1 MDTFDYKAYLKNN
14 PLLKEEL
21 KDNGPE
27 EAEFD
32 NEFNA
37 LGTEL
42 AGAIKNDFKKGFVL
56 QNGEKKTINEVATV
70 VGIIG
75 YILLSN
81 TLANM
86 LAKFAQKMSKKYN
99 WGKGEEAA
107 KNIYKWTHDNEKA
120 FQAPI
125 RRVIGLFTKDPKKT
139 DQISKIIYAVLI
151 LLMAGQAGGNAASYI
166 KKASWIKGGLYGL
179 KSAIKGK
186 EVHTIFKDVIAD
198 IGG

>member
-27 EAEFD
+27 EKAFD
-32 NEFNA
+32 NEFDA
-37 LGTEL
+37 LGAQL
-42 AGAIKNDFKKGFVL
+42 AGAIKNELGDKAKKL
-56 QNGEKKTINEVATV
+56 DEVAGI

-81 TLANM
+81 TVANM
-86 LAKFAQKMSKKYN
+86 LAKFVQKISKKYN

-120 FQAPI
+120 FKAPI
-125 RRVIGLFTKDPKKT
+125 RRIVGLFTKDEKKK
-139 DQISKIIYAVLI
+139 DQISSILYAVVI
-151 LLMAGQAGGNAASYI
+151 LMMAGQAGGNAVGYV
-166 KKASWIKGGLYGL
+166 KKASYLKGGLY
-179 KSAIKGK
+179 
-186 EVHTIFKDVIAD
+186 
-198 IGG
+198 

>member
-27 EAEFD
+27 EKAFD
-32 NEFNA
+32 NEFDA
-37 LGTEL
+37 LGAQL
-42 AGAIKNDFKKGFVL
+42 AGAIKNELGDKAKKL
-56 QNGEKKTINEVATV
+56 DEVAGI

-81 TLANM
+81 TVANM
-86 LAKFAQKMSKKYN
+86 LAKFVQKISKKYN

-120 FQAPI
+120 FKAPI
-125 RRVIGLFTKDPKKT
+125 RRIVGLFTKDEKKK
-139 DQISKIIYAVLI
+139 DQISSILYAVVI
-151 LLMAGQAGGNAASYI
+151 LMMAGQAGGNAVGYV
-166 KKASWIKGGLYGL
+166 KKASYLKGGLYGL
-179 KSAIKGK
+179 KSAVKGK
-186 EVHTIFKDVIAD
+186 EVHAIFKDVVAD

>member
-14 PLLKEEL
+14 YLLQEEL

-27 EAEFD
+27 EKAFD
-32 NEFNA
+32 NEFDA
-37 LGTEL
+37 LGAQL
-42 AGAIKNDFKKGFVL
+42 AGAIKNELGDKAKKL
-56 QNGEKKTINEVATV
+56 DEVAGI

-81 TLANM
+81 TVANM
-86 LAKFAQKMSKKYN
+86 LAKFVQKISKKYN

-120 FQAPI
+120 FKAPI
-125 RRVIGLFTKDPKKT
+125 RRIVGLFTKDEKKK
-139 DQISKIIYAVLI
+139 DQISSILYAVVI
-151 LLMAGQAGGNAASYI
+151 LMMAGQAGGNAVGYV
-166 KKASWIKGGLYGL
+166 KKASYLKGGLYGL
-179 KSAIKGK
+179 KSAVKGK

>member
-27 EAEFD
+27 EKAFD
-32 NEFNA
+32 NEFDA
-37 LGTEL
+37 LGVQL
-42 AGAIKNDFKKGFVL
+42 AGAIKNELGDKAKKL
-56 QNGEKKTINEVATV
+56 DEVAGI

-81 TLANM
+81 TVANM
-86 LAKFAQKMSKKYN
+86 LVKFVQKISKKYN

-120 FQAPI
+120 FQCY
-125 RRVIGLFTKDPKKT
+125 RRGRYAEFNLVYDRGTHFGLQSGGRTE
-139 DQISKIIYAVLI
+139 SI
-151 LLMAGQAGGNAASYI
+151 LMSMPPQANWDYNWNPTAGSREAE
-166 KKASWIKGGLYGL
+166 LYEHFL
-179 KSAIKGK
+179 KPVDWLNIQ
-186 EVHTIFKDVIAD
+186 
-198 IGG
+198 

>member
-1 MDTFDYKAYLKNN
+1 MNNFDYKSYLKNN
-14 PLLKEEL
+14 YLLQEEL

-27 EAEFD
+27 EKAFD
-32 NEFNA
+32 NEFDA
-37 LGTEL
+37 LGAQL
-42 AGAIKNDFKKGFVL
+42 AGAIKNELGDKAKKL
-56 QNGEKKTINEVATV
+56 DEVAGI

-81 TLANM
+81 TVANM
-86 LAKFAQKMSKKYN
+86 LAKFVQKISKKYN

-120 FQAPI
+120 FKAPI
-125 RRVIGLFTKDPKKT
+125 RRIVGLFTKDEKKK

-151 LLMAGQAGGNAASYI
+151 LLMAGQAGGNAASYL
-166 KKASWIKGGLYGL
+166 KKASWLKGGLYGL
-179 KSAIKGK
+179 KSAVKGK

-198 IGG
+198 IGA

>member
-27 EAEFD
+27 EKAFD
-32 NEFNA
+32 NEFDV
-37 LGTEL
+37 LGAQL
-42 AGAIKNDFKKGFVL
+42 AGAIKNELGDKAKKL
-56 QNGEKKTINEVATV
+56 DEVAGI

-81 TLANM
+81 TVANM
-86 LAKFAQKMSKKYN
+86 LAKFVQKISKKYN

-120 FQAPI
+120 FKALI
-125 RRVIGLFTKDPKKT
+125 RRIVGLFTKDEKKK
-139 DQISKIIYAVLI
+139 DQISSILYAVVI
-151 LLMAGQAGGNAASYI
+151 LMMAGQAGGNAVDYV
-166 KKASWIKGGLYGL
+166 KKASYLKGGLYGL
-179 KSAIKGK
+179 KSAVKGK

-198 IGG
+198 IGA

>member
-1 MDTFDYKAYLKNN
+1 MNNFDYKSYLKNN
-14 PLLKEEL
+14 YLLQEEL

-27 EAEFD
+27 EKAFD
-32 NEFNA
+32 NEFDA
-37 LGTEL
+37 LGAQL
-42 AGAIKNDFKKGFVL
+42 AGAIKNELGDKAKKL
-56 QNGEKKTINEVATV
+56 DEVAGI

-81 TLANM
+81 TVANM
-86 LAKFAQKMSKKYN
+86 LAKFVQKISKKYN

-120 FQAPI
+120 FKAPI
-125 RRVIGLFTKDPKKT
+125 RRIVGLFTKDEKKK
-139 DQISKIIYAVLI
+139 DQISSILYAVVI
-151 LLMAGQAGGNAASYI
+151 LMMAGQAGGNAVGYV
-166 KKASWIKGGLYGL
+166 KKASYLKGGLYGL
-179 KSAIKGK
+179 KSAVKGK

>member
-32 NEFNA
+32 TEFDA
-37 LGTEL
+37 LGAEL
-42 AGAIKNDFKKGFVL
+42 AGAIKDELGDKAKK
-56 QNGEKKTINEVATV
+56 IDEVAGV

-81 TLANM
+81 TVANM
-86 LAKFAQKMSKKYN
+86 LAKFAQKMSKKYD

-125 RRVIGLFTKDPKKT
+125 RRIVRLFTKDEKRIN
-139 DQISKIIYAVLI
+139 QASKVLYAIII
-151 LLMAGQAGGNAASYI
+151 LMMAGQAGGNAASYL
-166 KKASWIKGGLYGL
+166 KKASWLKGGLYGL
-179 KSAIKGK
+179 KTAVKGK
-186 EVHTIFKDVIAD
+186 EVHAIFNDVIAD
-198 IGG
+198 LA

>member
-21 KDNGPE
+21 KDNSPE

-32 NEFNA
+32 NEFDA
-37 LGTEL
+37 LAVEL
-42 AGAIKNDFKKGFVL
+42 AGAIKDELGDKIKK
-56 QNGEKKTINEVATV
+56 IDEVAGV

-81 TLANM
+81 TVANM
-86 LAKFAQKMSKKYN
+86 LAKFAQKMSKKYD

-125 RRVIGLFTKDPKKT
+125 RRIVSLFTKDTKRQ
-139 DQISKIIYAVLI
+139 DQVAKIIYAVLI
-151 LLMAGQAGGNAASYI
+151 LLMAGQAGGNAASYM
-166 KKASWIKGGLYGL
+166 KKASYLKGGLYGL
-179 KSAIKGK
+179 KSAVKGK

-198 IGG
+198 IGA

>member
-1 MDTFDYKAYLKNN
+1 MNNFDYKSYLKNN
-14 PLLKEEL
+14 YLLQEEL

-27 EAEFD
+27 EKAFD
-32 NEFNA
+32 NEFDA
-37 LGTEL
+37 LGSQL
-42 AGAIKNDFKKGFVL
+42 AGAIKNELGDKAKKL
-56 QNGEKKTINEVATV
+56 DEVAGI

-81 TLANM
+81 TVANM
-86 LAKFAQKMSKKYN
+86 LAKFVQKISKKYN

-125 RRVIGLFTKDPKKT
+125 RRIVSLFTKDKKRQ
-139 DQISKIIYAVLI
+139 DQVASILYAVVI
-151 LLMAGQAGGNAASYI
+151 LMMAGQAGGNAVGYV
-166 KKASWIKGGLYGL
+166 KKASYIKGGLYGL
-179 KSAIKGK
+179 KSAVKGK

>member
-1 MDTFDYKAYLKNN
+1 MNNFNYKKYVYNN
-14 PLLKEEL
+14 PLLKELE
-21 KDNGPE
+21 DNGPE
-27 EAEFD
+27 EKAFDAEFD
-32 NEFNA
+32 A

-42 AGAIKNDFKKGFVL
+42 AGAIKNELGDKAKK
-56 QNGEKKTINEVATV
+56 IDEVAGV

-81 TLANM
+81 TVANM
-86 LAKFAQKMSKKYN
+86 LSKFAQKMAKKYD

-139 DQISKIIYAVLI
+139 DQIAKIIYAVLI
-151 LLMAGQAGGNAASYI
+151 LLMAGQAGGNAASYL
-166 KKASWIKGGLYGL
+166 KKASYLKGGLYGL

>member
-1 MDTFDYKAYLKNN
+1 MDNFDYKAYLKNN

-32 NEFNA
+32 TEFDA
-37 LGTEL
+37 LGAEL
-42 AGAIKNDFKKGFVL
+42 AGAIKGELGDKAKK
-56 QNGEKKTINEVATV
+56 IDEVAGV

-81 TLANM
+81 TVANM
-86 LAKFAQKMSKKYN
+86 LAKFAQKQAKKHN

-125 RRVIGLFTKDPKKT
+125 RRIVSLFTKDTKRQ
-139 DQISKIIYAVLI
+139 DQVAKIIYAVLI
-151 LLMAGQAGGNAASYI
+151 LLMAGQAGGNAASYM
-166 KKASWIKGGLYGL
+166 KKASYLKGGLYGL
-179 KSAIKGK
+179 KSAVKGK

-198 IGG
+198 IGA